1 MPCHHIYLEAFQDNL
16 YYVQRPFTLKHFYYG
31 AFEMAFRARKW
42 YNMMFSL
49 QLLIVVSEGMNVMPT
64 KSMFL
69 SNNCASTSS
78 NRKGLLLTYCWYR
91 ICLGL
96 VFIWILY
103 ATHIQCS
110 FDFDISSAVSGF
122 FDCKN
127 GVACTTSTIIEST
140 SLTPFSSESICGW
153 MRKQKWRNSH
163 S

>member
-49 QLLIVVSEGMNVMPT
+49 QLLIVVSEGINVMLT

-78 NRKGLLLTYCWYR
+78 KRKGLLLTYCWYR
-91 ICLGL
+91 IL
-96 VFIWILY
+96 
-103 ATHIQCS
+103 
-110 FDFDISSAVSGF
+110 SGF
-122 FDCKN
+122 SFYLDTVCYTHSMFLWFRYLK
-127 GVACTTSTIIEST
+127 C
-140 SLTPFSSESICGW
+140 SEW
-153 MRKQKWRNSH
+153 VFRLLKMVLH
-163 S
+163 APPLL